1 MKIANK
7 KIISFLLLIFVF
19 FNILS
24 MRASTVYA
32 TQSKYENFSK
42 NYTLTG
48 NCANDIVAIA
58 SAQIGKTKA
67 QLGYTE
73 AWCADFVTDCARLT
87 NVSDSIIPYNYASR
101 GACTYLYNKMV
112 NSCASKPVSNRKA
125 GDFVFYY
132 CSSCGRYVHVGIV
145 ADETY
150 SIEGNYGGKVTK
162 VSNSYTDSSNHTL
175 KSGTVKRVY
184 LRPNW
189 DQSPNPSIIIDNAFP
204 KNIKS
209 YTISDGHVTTYS
221 SVGGASVGWI
231 DGSADLCTINEVYT
245 NGWIKVTYPT
255 SNRNKTAYCYLSD
268 FINSGVNHYNTKV
281 SQNTNVYK
289 KSNLA
294 SSIGTA
300 YSTDNL
306 IVVGES
312 GDKLQIIY
320 PISNGYKMGWIK
332 KSSVTKPF
340 RMDVD
345 TPNNSIIDC
354 DGYAINGWAID
365 ESGVNRVTCSI
376 NDGAEFDAERYERT
390 DVSNAFSGY
399 PTGREGFTA
408 RLPIRSMKN
417 GDNKVVIRVYCGN
430 GVVKDWGMNVKFNDS
445 ESPVILDTRIT
456 ECSDEEFVFS
466 CWFKD
471 NFAVSN
477 VRIAV
482 WSDEKGGQDDLI
494 WYDGNIEGNKT
505 SIRVNIKDHNYEYGP
520 YWIHAYVYDVA
531 GNYSVGTGP
540 LNGLYLDKSPV
551 EVVNKNG
558 NIYAAFRKPLKW
570 HEAKEICEQMG
581 GHLMTITES
590 WEQDIAK
597 DFSNKYGSNLYIGAT
612 DEEEEGN
619 WKWVT
624 GENFDYTQWAVGEP
638 NNDGNGEDYLGLF
651 QNGLWNDFSDN
662 YFRYILEIDSA
673 LPILGKK
680 VFGNKEYLCYDYS
693 MAWEVAKEY
702 CKNKGGNLAIIDSK
716 EKNDVISELIKDGTK
731 DAYFLGASDKENEG
745 NWNWINGENINYA
758 NWGNTQPDN
767 YKNSEDYLEIS
778 KRDGKWN
785 DLYSM
790 DSGRGFICERTINS
804 IDITPPSKTTYNVGE
819 SLDLSGMKVVAN
831 YDNGVSEEIED
842 YNISGYTST
851 GGEKTITVSY
861 GEKTATFNVI
871 VKANP
876 VIISNFTTNKTSPQ
890 YAGTAITLTANAT
903 GTGTLQYRFR
913 IGDEFGNYTTIKDY
927 STSNTV
933 IWNANY
939 VGNKI
944 LCVDVKDENR
954 QVTTKTMSYVINE
967 KPVAPTI
974 SSFIANKTSPQ
985 VSGTKVTLTAK
996 ATGTGTLKYKFLIQ
1010 DSNGNWGM
1018 LRDYGTSNTYTWTTG
1033 AIGTKTLYVD
1043 VKDSNGKVTRKSM
1056 SYTVKEE
1063 AKAPIISSFTASK
1076 QSPQVSGNQVT
1087 LTAKATGSGT
1097 LQYKFLIQDSNGIW
1111 GMLRDYG
1118 TSNSIVWK
1126 TGKTGTKTL
1135 YVDVKDS
1142 NGKVTRK
1149 GISYTVKN

>member
-1 MKIANK
+1 MKK
-7 KIISFLLLIFVF
+7 LKR
-19 FNILS
+19 ILS
-24 MRASTVYA
+24 YLMTMIMVVFLFCQVNVYNVKA
-32 TQSKYENFSK
+32 
-42 NYTLTG
+42 
-48 NCANDIVAIA
+48 A
-58 SAQIGKTKA
+58 TKA
-67 QLGYTE
+67 EILGSMIDVLYGSAGGRMTCDFDGYRTTSGRHE
-73 AWCADFVTDCARLT
+73 GIDFALNAGATVHSLTSGVVTRVYRSTSSLSTCA
-87 NVSDSIIPYNYASR
+87 IY
-101 GACTYLYNKMV
+101 
-112 NSCASKPVSNRKA
+112 
-125 GDFVFYY
+125 
-132 CSSCGRYVHVGIV
+132 
-145 ADETY
+145 
-150 SIEGNYGGKVTK
+150 
-162 VSNSYTDSSNHTL
+162 DSSNNKTVIYLHMGSISINAGDNISQGQVIGAEG
-175 KSGTVKRVY
+175 KSGA
-184 LRPNW
+184 
-189 DQSPNPSIIIDNAFP
+189 S
-204 KNIKS
+204 S
-209 YTISDGHVTTYS
+209 YHTHVEVRNGRQTHACYS
-221 SVGGASVGWI
+221 SNNV
-231 DGSADLCTINEVYT
+231 LENE
-245 NGWIKVTYPT
+245 NPYPYWE
-255 SNRNKTAYCYLSD
+255 KIFY
-268 FINSGVNHYNTKV
+268 
-281 SQNTNVYK
+281 
-289 KSNLA
+289 
-294 SSIGTA
+294 SS
-300 YSTDNL
+300 
-306 IVVGES
+306 
-312 GDKLQIIY
+312 
-320 PISNGYKMGWIK
+320 
-332 KSSVTKPF
+332 KPF
-340 RMDVD
+340 LMNID
-345 TPNNSIIDC
+345 TPNNSIMDC

-365 ESGVNRVTCSI
+365 ESGVSRVTCSI

-390 DVSNAFSGY
+390 DVSNTFPGY
-399 PTGREGFTA
+399 PIGREGFTA

-430 GVVKDWGMNVKFNDS
+430 GVVKDWGMNIKFNDS
-445 ESPVILDTRIT
+445 ESPVILDAKIT

-466 CWFKD
+466 CWFND

-520 YWIHAYVYDVA
+520 YWIHAYVYDVG

-597 DFSNKYGSNLYIGAT
+597 DFSNKYGNLYIGAT

-624 GENFDYTQWAVGEP
+624 GEKFDYTQWAVGQPDNAGSCE
-638 NNDGNGEDYLGLF
+638 NYLGLF

-662 YFRYILEIDSA
+662 YFGYILEIDSD
-673 LPILGKK
+673 LPILGKR

-693 MAWEVAKEY
+693 MAWEVAEEY

-716 EKNDVISELIKDGTK
+716 EKNDVISNLIKDGTK
-731 DAYFLGASDKENEG
+731 DGYFLGASDKYDEG
-745 NWNWINGENINYA
+745 NWKWINGASLDYT
-758 NWGNTQPDN
+758 NWLEGEPNN
-767 YKNSEDYLEIS
+767 AKKSEDYLEIY
-778 KRDGKWN
+778 KENAKWN
-785 DLYSM
+785 DLASM
-790 DSGRGFICERTINS
+790 GWSDIGFICERTINS

-819 SLDLSGMKVVAN
+819 SLDLSGMRVVAN
-831 YDNGVSEEIED
+831 YDNGISEEIED

-851 GGEKTITVSY
+851 AGEKTITVSY

-871 VKANP
+871 VKPNP
-876 VIISNFTTNKTSPQ
+876 IIISNFTTNKTSPQ
-890 YAGTAITLTANAT
+890 YVGTTITLTANAT

-913 IGDEFGNYTTIKDY
+913 IGDELGNYSTIKDY

-954 QVTTKTMSYVINE
+954 QVTTKTMNYVINE

-974 SSFIANKTSPQ
+974 SSFIADKTSPQ
-985 VSGTKVTLTAK
+985 ESGT
-996 ATGTGTLKYKFLIQ
+996 
-1010 DSNGNWGM
+1010 
-1018 LRDYGTSNTYTWTTG
+1018 
-1033 AIGTKTLYVD
+1033 
-1043 VKDSNGKVTRKSM
+1043 
-1056 SYTVKEE
+1056 
-1063 AKAPIISSFTASK
+1063 
-1076 QSPQVSGNQVT
+1076 QVT

-1097 LQYKFLIQDSNGIW
+1097 LQYKFLIQDSNGNW
-1111 GMLRDYG
+1111 GMLREYG

-1149 GISYTVKN
+1149 SMSYTVK